1 MYEVTANQKE
11 RLLLDLL
18 KAIETCNATGQKAI
32 YQQLMSAYGKL
43 QSLRQGVSLT
53 IGEAVKLKK
62 TLSSVKKLKKKR
74 R

>member
-43 QSLRQGVSLT
+43 QSLRCP
-53 IGEAVKLKK
+53 
-62 TLSSVKKLKKKR
+62 SSYKMGHQTGLNNGGSGSFV
-74 R
+74 